1 MLSHC
6 VHKAQSSPQSHLQLP
21 YRPRRRMSCHCMQYT
36 VFIEIRQFYSYIV
49 VCRTDSKSVCK
60 WGPQMRSTTVTNTV
74 ITVVRP
80 VKRRKSHFLWSCE
93 CKCDIC
99 RNQRLKQP
107 NNFCTQLHVPFS
119 CEVTRNLFYAE
130 KVTGISCCSAQ
141 EVGPLALRLD
151 WLAALRHSMNTGV
164 SASDWCRIYTAK
176 N

>member
-1 MLSHC
+1 MLLHC

-21 YRPRRRMSCHCMQYT
+21 YRPRRRMSEL
-36 VFIEIRQFYSYIV
+36 FIEIRQFYSYIV

-60 WGPQMRSTTVTNTV
+60 WGPRCVQVQYWLYRLWPTQWSL
-74 ITVVRP
+74 VRP

-99 RNQRLKQP
+99 RNQRLKQQ

-119 CEVTRNLFYAE
+119 CEVTRTLFYAE
-130 KVTGISCCSAQ
+130 EADISCCSAQ
-141 EVGPLALRLD
+141 EVGPPTLRLD